1 MNKKEE
7 LIYWAKRLYYRGL
20 SPATSGNISVLNEE
34 NKILISGTNTCL
46 GDLVD
51 SDIVTIDFE
60 GNQLSKGKKASSEK
74 YLHSAIYSARADV
87 EAVIHSHCPYITAFA
102 IAGVPIKDAILP
114 EFVYQFGEI
123 PIAKY
128 ATPSSFELVDNCLN
142 YFKKGHNIILMK
154 NHGAIIAG
162 SDLRTCFMG
171 LESVRAYAE
180 TYFGALV
187 LGGVQKLN
195 SKQIS
200 EINKLKG

>member
-20 SPATSGNISVLNEE
+20 SPATSGNISVLGED
-34 NKILISGTNTCL
+34 NKILISSSGSCL

-51 SDIVTIDFE
+51 SDIVTIDFD
-60 GNQLSKGKKASSEK
+60 GTQLSKGKKASGEK
-74 YLHSAIYSARADV
+74 HLHSAIYEARPDV

-102 IAGVPIKDAILP
+102 VAGVPIKDAILP

-128 ATPSSFELVDNCLN
+128 ATPSSFELVDNCLA
-142 YFKKGHNIILMK
+142 YFKKGHNIVLMK
-154 NHGAIIAG
+154 NHGVIIAG
-162 SDLRTCFMG
+162 PDLRTCFMG

-180 TYFGALV
+180 TYFGAMV

-195 SKQIS
+195 AKQIS

>member
-20 SPATSGNISVLNEE
+20 SPALSGNISVLDE
-34 NKILISGTNTCL
+34 NNNILISSSGSCL

-51 SDIVTIDFE
+51 EDIVTIDFQ
-60 GNQLSKGKKASSEK
+60 GNQLSKGKKPSGEK
-74 YLHSAIYSARADV
+74 YLHSAIYEARADV

-102 IAGVPIKDAILP
+102 VAGVPIKDAILP

-128 ATPSSFELVDNCLN
+128 ATPSSFELADNCLK
-142 YFKKGHNIILMK
+142 YFKKGHNIVLMK
-154 NHGAIIAG
+154 NHGVVIAG
-162 SDLRTCFMG
+162 PDLRTCFMG

-180 TYFGALV
+180 TYFGAMV

-195 SKQIS
+195 AKQIS
-200 EINKLKG
+200 DINKLKG

>member
-20 SPATSGNISVLNEE
+20 SPATSGNISVLSED
-34 NKILISGTNTCL
+34 NKILISSSGSCL

-51 SDIVTIDFE
+51 EDIVTIDFQ
-60 GNQLSKGKKASSEK
+60 GNQLSKGKKPSGEK
-74 YLHSAIYSARADV
+74 YLHSAIYEARADV

-102 IAGVPIKDAILP
+102 VAGVPIKDAILP

-128 ATPSSFELVDNCLN
+128 ATPSSFELADNCLK
-142 YFKKGHNIILMK
+142 YFKKGHNIVLMK
-154 NHGAIIAG
+154 NHGVIIAG
-162 SDLRTCFMG
+162 PDLRTCFMG

-180 TYFGALV
+180 TYFGAMV

-195 SKQIS
+195 AKQIS
-200 EINKLKG
+200 DINKLKG